1 MESLVLLATLIGLPV
16 LLVGPAAAL
25 LTWRGFV
32 YLGAIVGLVAVT
44 IGMWWVRH
52 VHWQAGIVGWLSA
65 GLGLWSVLQGWR
77 QHAAQ

>member
-1 MESLVLLATLIGLPV
+1 MQSLAVLAALVALSV

-25 LTWRGFV
+25 LTWRGWP
-32 YLGAIVGLVAVT
+32 YMGATLGVVAVT
-44 IGMWWVRH
+44 LGTWWICT
-52 VHWQAGIVGWLSA
+52 VHWQAGIIGWLSA